1 MDFSRERGFGD
12 ICGVKTNTFMGKRV
26 TAVFI
31 LSLMG
36 ISVCASAQDRQQNS
50 YTLTVEQMFELA
62 DANSKSI
69 RTYEIYEN
77 EAEQSVRTAR
87 NDRLPSV
94 EFSASASYLGDGWM
108 ADRNFS
114 NGMNAPM
121 PHFGNNFA
129 LEASQ
134 VVYAGGAVSS
144 NIAMAEL
151 NYRKAKL
158 DTERNR
164 QDIRFL
170 LVGDFLELYKLGNQS
185 AVYRKNIEQTRRLL
199 SDIRA
204 KHREGLAIKN
214 DITRYELQLQTLE
227 LALTQVENS
236 RVIINNR
243 LITTLG
249 LPHDSVIV
257 PDSTMLSDMPQL
269 LSEMQWQQTATEES
283 LVLKQARI
291 AVNQSEYGVKLARSE
306 RIPAFSV
313 IAGDHLDGPITIE
326 VPPINKNFN
335 YWFVGVGLK
344 FNIGSLYKAGKSIR
358 RAKYAVDR
366 AAEAERL
373 VQDQVQTDV
382 KDAYVRLTE
391 AFTTC
396 GMYETNLELATEN
409 YEVIENRYLN
419 DLALITDML
428 DASNSKLSAELDV
441 ANARIN
447 VLFNYYRLRKAAGN
461 L

>member
-1 MDFSRERGFGD
+1 M
-12 ICGVKTNTFMGKRV
+12 
-26 TAVFI
+26 
-31 LSLMG
+31 
-36 ISVCASAQDRQQNS
+36 
-50 YTLTVEQMFELA
+50 LTVEQMFELA

-87 NDRLPSV
+87 NDRLPSI

-243 LITTLG
+243 LVTTLG

-257 PDSTMLSDMPQL
+257 PDSAMLNDMPQL

-283 LVLKQARI
+283 PVLKQARI
-291 AVNQSEYGVKLARSE
+291 AVNRSEYGVKLARSE

-313 IAGDHLDGPITIE
+313 FAGDHLDGPITIE

-373 VQDQVQTDV
+373 VQDQVQTGV

-396 GMYETNLELATEN
+396 EMYETNLELATEN

>member
-1 MDFSRERGFGD
+1 MDFLRDHCFGD
-12 ICGVKTNTFMGKRV
+12 LCSVKTNMFMGKRV
-26 TAVFI
+26 TVVFI

-50 YTLTVEQMFELA
+50 CMLTVEQMFELA

-77 EAEQSVRTAR
+77 EAGQSVRTAR
-87 NDRLPSV
+87 NDRLPSI

-134 VVYAGGAVSS
+134 LVYAGGAVSS
-144 NIAMAEL
+144 NIAVAEL
-151 NYRKAKL
+151 NYQKAKL
-158 DTERNR
+158 DTELNR

-243 LITTLG
+243 LVTTLG
-249 LPHDSVIV
+249 LPQDSVIV
-257 PDSTMLSDMPQL
+257 PDSTILNDMPQP
-269 LSEMQWQQTATEES
+269 LSEIQWQQTATEES
-283 LVLKQARI
+283 PVLKQARI
-291 AVNQSEYGVKLARSE
+291 VVNQSEYGVKLARSE

-313 IAGDHLDGPITIE
+313 FAGDHLDGPITIE

-335 YWFVGVGLK
+335 YWFVGIGLK
-344 FNIGSLYKAGKSIR
+344 FNIGSLYKAGKNIR

-366 AAEAERL
+366 AAKAERL
-373 VQDQVQTDV
+373 VQDQVQTGV

-396 GMYETNLELATEN
+396 EMYETNLELATEN

-447 VLFNYYRLRKAAGN
+447 VLFNYYRLRKAVGN